1 MTGNKQSRHI
11 LTDLVIVLVCVGI
24 ILALF
29 SIWDYGFRSPASIKG
44 EEVEIYIP
52 PGTGFSGIRKIL
64 SREDLVKDDIR
75 FDLLAR
81 LMGVE
86 QDLQAGE
93 YRLHKGQPPY
103 QLLQILAKG
112 RTIKRVV
119 TVPEGANIFQV
130 ADILAARKLVEPKAF
145 LDLCRDPAF
154 LEELGLKGS
163 SLEGYLFPDTYY
175 FTRGTPQKEIARSM
189 VSRAKE
195 VWDQLQQEIGPFGM
209 TRHQIVTLASIV
221 EKETGVTEERPL
233 IARVFLERLKR
244 GMLLQADPTV
254 IYGRGDFGE
263 RLHSKDLKE
272 DQPYNTYVHKGL
284 PPGPIANPGR
294 LALQSVM
301 HPSEEVYLYFVS
313 KNDGTHYFSTRLDEH
328 NRAVR
333 KFQKNGKK

>member
-1 MTGNKQSRHI
+1 M
-11 LTDLVIVLVCVGI
+11 DLAFVLMCVGL

-29 SIWDYGFRSPASIKG
+29 LIWDYGFRSPASAKG
-44 EEVEIYIP
+44 EAVEVYIP
-52 PGTGFSGIRKIL
+52 PGTGFSRIRKIL
-64 SREDLVKDDIR
+64 SSEDLVKDDIR
-75 FDLLAR
+75 LNLLAR
-81 LMGVE
+81 LMGVGQE
-86 QDLQAGE
+86 LQAGE
-93 YRLHKGQPPY
+93 YLLHKGQSPY

-112 RTIKRVV
+112 RRIKRKV

-130 ADILAARKLVEPKAF
+130 TDILAAPKLVEPKAF

-154 LEELGLKGS
+154 LDELGIEAS

-175 FTRGTPQKEIARSM
+175 FTRGTPQKEIARTM

-195 VWDQLQQEIGPFGM
+195 VWSQLQQETGPPPGM
-209 TRHQIVTLASIV
+209 TWHQIVTLASIV
-221 EKETGVTEERPL
+221 EKETGVAEERPL
-233 IARVFLERLKR
+233 IARVFLERIKR

-301 HPSEEVYLYFVS
+301 QPSEDVYLYFVS
-313 KNDGTHYFSTRLDEH
+313 KNDGTHYFSTGLDEH
-328 NRAVR
+328 NQAVR